1 MNPTKLNSGLVSF
14 GTDKPKKCYFKILN
28 LKLHILLIFAA
39 LSICFLEET
48 IFSLD
53 NELNIYFSAFSICL
67 IIVYRKKK
75 IAIMNTLFPIPKFM
89 QLLNSVVTKVIF
101 FIFFLSV
108 CATEIALPSKLFVQ
122 HLLSHYLLLLYDWL
136 AGWLNDGWMAKSEIM
151 SIHSLYW
158 MYAYFPKFPFHFQS
172 FHISSH
178 FYVLKFN

>member
-14 GTDKPKKCYFKILN
+14 GTDKQKKCYFKILH
-28 LKLHILLIFAA
+28 LKLHILLI

-53 NELNIYFSAFSICL
+53 NKLTIYFSAFSICL

-75 IAIMNTLFPIPKFM
+75 IATMNTLFPIPKFM
-89 QLLNSVVTKVIF
+89 QLLNSVVTKVISL
-101 FIFFLSV
+101 IFFSL

-122 HLLSHYLLLLYDWL
+122 YLLSHYLLLLYDWL

-172 FHISSH
+172 FHISSL
-178 FYVLKFN
+178 FYALKFN